1 MLVACKL
8 SALSIINLATSLID
22 AQGPTWKMSASFMQ
36 VYGVHGPSLQQFKYD
51 QNYFAVERT

>member
-36 VYGVHGPSLQQFKYD
+36 VGFSRVYRENDAFAEYILQS
-51 QNYFAVERT
+51 YF